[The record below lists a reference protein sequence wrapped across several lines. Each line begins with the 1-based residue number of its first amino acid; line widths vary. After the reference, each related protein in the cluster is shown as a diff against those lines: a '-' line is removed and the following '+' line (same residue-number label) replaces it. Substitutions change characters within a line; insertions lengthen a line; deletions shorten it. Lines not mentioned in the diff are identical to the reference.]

1 MDITPASVENRAKWG
16 KQAGAD
22 NHCFYLTLT
31 RVLGFKELKQ
41 DVTESRAAYLPTPS
55 HASRHTHYAERD
67 KNQSLGLKGNKL
79 CQLCSC

>member
-1 MDITPASVENRAKWG
+1 MDITPASVENRAKRG

-41 DVTESRAAYLPTPS
+41 DVTESRAAYFPTPS
-55 HASRHTHYAERD
+55 HASRHTHFAERD
-67 KNQSLGLKGNKL
+67 KNQSRGLKGNKL